1 MVGSFKITNLNLNL
15 ILKETCV
22 CILLAKNSDYRMAT
36 KITSS
41 KKTTPKK
48 KPIIKKDS
56 GTFKAKLTRFLVKT
70 FLWFIGLSI
79 FFVVVFKFIPVP
91 FTPLMVIRAIEHKL
105 DGNENHFSHDWE
117 PIENISI
124 NLQKAVI
131 ASEDGNFLTHSG
143 FDFSAMQKAIKNNS
157 RGRRI
162 KGGSTISQQTA
173 KNVFLWQG
181 RSYLRKGLEAY
192 FTVLIEIIWG
202 KERIMEVYLNSIEM
216 GNGVYGAQAATQHW
230 YRKDA
235 TNLTKMQ
242 AAGIA
247 AILPNPRKFSAT
259 SSSSYINNR
268 KSKIVRMMVN
278 MGNQGGV

>member
-1 MVGSFKITNLNLNL
+1 
-15 ILKETCV
+15 
-22 CILLAKNSDYRMAT
+22 MAT
-36 KITSS
+36 KITS
-41 KKTTPKK
+41 K
-48 KPIIKKDS
+48 KPKQPIKKNS
-56 GTFKAKLTRFLVKT
+56 ETFQSKIRRFLIKA
-70 FLWFIGLSI
+70 FLWFLGLSI
-79 FFVVVFKFIPVP
+79 FSVVLFKFVPVP
-91 FTPLMVIRAIEHKL
+91 FTPLMLIRAIENKL
-105 DGNENHFSHDWE
+105 DGKEIYFSHDWE
-117 PIENISI
+117 PIENISV

-131 ASEDGNFLTHSG
+131 ASEDGTFLTHNG
-143 FDFSAMQKAIKNNS
+143 FDFIALKKAYNNNNE

-216 GNGVYGAQAATQHW
+216 GDGVYGAQAATQHW

-235 TNLTKMQ
+235 SSLTKMQ

-247 AILPNPRKFSAT
+247 AILPNPRKYSAT

-268 KSKIVRMMVN
+268 KSKIVRIMRHI
-278 MGNQGGV
+278 GKIEY